1 MIWKIKTIDEK
12 KENSMSVIIP
22 KRFQQAI
29 DNHLVGNMLALKDY
43 PLMLSIFGEPGVGK
57 TFQLRKHLADRGFN
71 VHSINAADL
80 ESDRAGEPTK
90 LLRKE
95 YINASA
101 EITNG
106 KGAAI
111 VIDDIDTTMGEWEKY
126 TGTVNHQDLI
136 AFFMHIADSPTEIE
150 HISKDLSR
158 VPVFF
163 TGNDFD
169 KLYDP
174 LRRPGRMNV
183 FKYSPTIEEKCEIL
197 CAIFGN
203 KYQKEIQAFVERKPN
218 EPISFF
224 SSIRANVETKMYAQ
238 LVEKLDFQQLVSN
251 EAYKTLIKSKFY
263 RSIEDIDWPRYFI

>member
-1 MIWKIKTIDEK
+1 MT
-12 KENSMSVIIP
+12 VVIP
-22 KRFQQAI
+22 KRFQQAV
-29 DNHLVGNMLALKDY
+29 DNHIVGNLLALKDY

-57 TFQLRKHLADRGFN
+57 TFQLRKHLEARGFT

-95 YINASA
+95 YVNASA
-101 EITNG
+101 EITSG
-106 KGAAI
+106 VGAAI
-111 VIDDIDTTMGEWEKY
+111 VIDDIDTTMGEWDKY

-150 HISKDLSR
+150 NISNSLNR

-163 TGNDFD
+163 TGNDFG

-183 FKYSPTIEEKCEIL
+183 FQYSPTKEEKLEIL
-197 CAIFGN
+197 CSLFGD
-203 KYQKEIQAFVERKPN
+203 KYLKEIQAFIDRKPDA
-218 EPISFF
+218 PISYF
-224 SSIRANVETKMYAQ
+224 SSIRANVETGMYTQ
-238 LVEKLDFQQLVSN
+238 VVEKLDFKQLISSD
-251 EAYKTLIKSKFY
+251 AYKRLIKAKLNQ
-263 RSIEDIDWPRYFI
+263 SIDDIDWPKYFE